1 MKMGDEKPKSI
12 TIRPKDVTVTRSKVG
27 GWREEAAQK
36 GHGVE
41 GNRASREARVARQ
54 KIRKGN
60 ATEAVDNVF
69 KVLQTEDDGLHS
81 IVEWAKRNNST
92 LTEFYTKIW
101 GKRIPSEVTGAGG
114 GPLLIKL
121 KDV

>member
-1 MKMGDEKPKSI
+1 MAEEGKPKSI

-27 GWREEAAQK
+27 GWREEAARP
-36 GHGVE
+36 GHGIP
-41 GNRASREARVARQ
+41 GGRATREAAMARK
-54 KIRKGN
+54 KIKNGS
-60 ATEAVDNVF
+60 AIEAVDNAF
-69 KVLQTEDDGLHS
+69 KVLQTEEDGVNS
-81 IVEWAKRNNST
+81 ILDWAKRNNST